1 MKITTGEFDNKNI
14 KVNFPAGVVDNNKQ
28 CV

>member
-1 MKITTGEFDNKNI
+1 MKITMGEFDHKNI

-28 CV
+28 RV